1 MWILSVCLNNNS
13 VLAAFMSDHWVC
25 DTSNKRDVASETGTI
40 YPSGSPSSLCRI
52 RIAQSFTFCV
62 VFYKSLFV
70 ICPFSFGHYTYFP
83 VELISTS

>member
-40 YPSGSPSSLCRI
+40 YPSGSPSSFCRI
-52 RIAQSFTFCV
+52 RIA
-62 VFYKSLFV
+62 
-70 ICPFSFGHYTYFP
+70 
-83 VELISTS
+83 